1 MLRTL
6 LHLAGKVECSNN
18 DEIRI
23 GSSYLNLG
31 IDAANVDLRS
41 SYCLL
46 RQLQSPHE
54 FVKFWTSDKLRL
66 FVSNIEHT
74 TAKVYM
80 QEAPVRKR
88 VFLDQLLVF
97 IFKATAYLGELWF
110 GVGPEAALG
119 GAPVAGRH
127 DGGEQVRHQRIA
139 FMSSGEADR
148 RLGRHGVGWAGSN
161 WRSKRT
167 HGREGRIGGWE
178 IRETGAR

>member
-23 GSSYLNLG
+23 CSSYLNLG

-66 FVSNIEHT
+66 F
-74 TAKVYM
+74 
-80 QEAPVRKR
+80 
-88 VFLDQLLVF
+88 L
-97 IFKATAYLGELWF
+97 
-110 GVGPEAALG
+110 
-119 GAPVAGRH
+119 
-127 DGGEQVRHQRIA
+127 
-139 FMSSGEADR
+139 
-148 RLGRHGVGWAGSN
+148 
-161 WRSKRT
+161 
-167 HGREGRIGGWE
+167 
-178 IRETGAR
+178 